1 MLSAVLCISLPIIVY
16 FLHGDLAWILSIII
30 MVLFGLCMA
39 ILQSSLAG
47 LAGILPP
54 KYMSAFMLGIT
65 LNAVGPLILRV
76 ITLAYFGILDQVK
89 YFQGALVFFACTA
102 GYLVVCACGIFVVIK
117 QDVVIFN
124 LAETLDDIKDID
136 EVYDNKHVN

>member
-1 MLSAVLCISLPIIVY
+1 MLSAVLSISLPIIVY

-89 YFQGALVFFACTA
+89 YF
-102 GYLVVCACGIFVVIK
+102 
-117 QDVVIFN
+117 
-124 LAETLDDIKDID
+124 
-136 EVYDNKHVN
+136 

>member
-1 MLSAVLCISLPIIVY
+1 MLSSVLAVALPILVY
-16 FLHGDLAWILSIII
+16 FVEPEVAWVLSILI

-65 LNAVGPLILRV
+65 LNAVGPLVLRV
-76 ITLAYFGILDQVK
+76 ITLAYFGLLDQVK
-89 YFQGALVFFACTA
+89 YFQGALVFFVSNASF
-102 GYLVVCACGIFVVIK
+102 LVICGCSIFIVIK
-117 QDVVIFN
+117 QDLIIFN
-124 LAETLDDIKDID
+124 LA
-136 EVYDNKHVN
+136 